1 MMGPGFGDTRVKLT
15 IGKVVSL
22 VSFGEDGHGE
32 GEGKKSDFL
41 KWKKISSDKRNNN
54 NNKADQETTSQQ
66 TAAAV
71 SIRSGVTVVGT

>member
-32 GEGKKSDFL
+32 GEGKRSDFL
-41 KWKKISSDKRNNN
+41 KWKEDIQQ
-54 NNKADQETTSQQ
+54 QEE
-66 TAAAV
+66 
-71 SIRSGVTVVGT
+71 

>member
-32 GEGKKSDFL
+32 RGREEEVIF
-41 KWKKISSDKRNNN
+41 
-54 NNKADQETTSQQ
+54 
-66 TAAAV
+66 
-71 SIRSGVTVVGT
+71 